1 MSTLLLRRR
10 KLGLGSCRGLSQH
23 MQTPVT
29 VLRNDLAEKHGY
41 PNDLDL
47 VIRWG
52 CTSNVP
58 CKNVLNTASAIHQVN
73 NKTAFR
79 KELQDADKALVPK
92 TWFNIHDATI
102 TYPNIVRP
110 PTHHQGR
117 KLWVCNSTKEL
128 SDAVAKAG
136 AGYYISELINKVE
149 EFRVF
154 MVQGRV
160 ASVAKKTPG
169 NPNDIAW
176 NVAKGGRF
184 DNVKWNEWPLQAVRK
199 SVEAF
204 NLSEL
209 DFGGVDVMTDGN
221 GQAYIIEINS
231 APSLPMLEDGSPTYR
246 QLCMAK
252 CFDWIVNHG
261 KKRIDLINEKGG
273 YLKFIHPAVE
283 PKAKVA

>member
-1 MSTLLLRRR
+1 MSTLLYRRR
-10 KLGLGSCRGLSQH
+10 KLGMGSCKGLMEQ
-23 MQTPVT
+23 MQTPVQII
-29 VLRNDLAEKHGY
+29 RNDIAEKNGF
-41 PNDLDL
+41 PQGIDL

-52 CTSNVP
+52 CTGNIP
-58 CKNVLNTASAIHQVN
+58 IKNVLNTAKAIHQVN
-73 NKTAFR
+73 DKLGFR
-79 KELQDADKALVPK
+79 KTLTQMADHLAPA
-92 TWFNIHDATI
+92 TRYDRDDPTI
-102 TYPNIVRP
+102 TYPCIVRP
-110 PTHHQGR
+110 NHHHQG
-117 KLWVCNSTKEL
+117 KQLHVCKNWAEL
-128 SDAVAKAG
+128 RDACAKYPQ
-136 AGYYISELINKVE
+136 YYISELINKAE

-169 NPNDIAW
+169 NPKDVAW
-176 NVAKGGRF
+176 NVAQGGRF

-204 NLSEL
+204 NLSGL

-252 CFDWIVNHG
+252 CFDWIVNSG
-261 KKRIDLINEKGG
+261 KERIALIQEKGG

-283 PKAKVA
+283 PKAKLV